1 MGAARWPTLNRWFS
15 IDYDESMTITLPP
28 ELEKQI
34 SPAEAALH
42 LAIGL
47 FADDKVTLGQAA
59 TIAGISQPALLQEL
73 GKRKIPLHYG
83 AEDLEQDIAT
93 VNKLANSR

>member
-1 MGAARWPTLNRWFS
+1 
-15 IDYDESMTITLPP
+15 MTITLPP

-34 SPAEAALH
+34 TPQEAALH

-59 TIAGISQPALLQEL
+59 SIAGISQPALLQEL
-73 GKRKIPLHYG
+73 GKRRIPVYYG
-83 AEDLEQDIAT
+83 VEELEQDIAT
-93 VNKLANSR
+93 VEKDIWQQAGR